1 MLQTKD
7 KVLLLH
13 TAFSVWHGLIIFL
26 SSSFAAFKKPLHF
39 LAHLL
44 SVLSSQFVAEPW
56 EPMEVP

>member
-7 KVLLLH
+7 KVLLLR